1 MKENNKLRKNDYLLL
16 KTIFDNENITALE
29 LAEKME
35 VTPAMI
41 SKTIKKLK
49 EQNYLIEDLPKKSV
63 SRGRPR
69 KVLAINSDYKK
80 ILGVNFGS
88 DFIDV
93 CVGNLNGDIIESRR
107 KKFFLKTQESLINLL
122 VNELDEYISKY
133 KKDNIVGIGLAL
145 NGVVDVKNRM
155 VKFSPYFKWK
165 NFKIGNFLEDKYGI
179 PIVTDNDVRAMLNAE
194 RLMGN
199 AKGKRN
205 VFYLYLKNG
214 IGGALIINNELYEG
228 SNYQAGEFGHFI
240 INKNSNFVCKCGKT
254 GCIEAEFS
262 EKSIKLMI
270 MQEYEKSTL
279 TSFDDKYTIKQI
291 YERAK
296 VDPLFKKP
304 VSIASYRIGE
314 AVGNIMNV
322 LDIGDVIVLGEL
334 IYSGDVFLENF
345 KKGIHSSLT
354 KEFGARV
361 NVCITGLG
369 ENAEKYGALS
379 LIMINLFSGLKLIK

>member
-1 MKENNKLRKNDYLLL
+1 
-16 KTIFDNENITALE
+16 
-29 LAEKME
+29 
-35 VTPAMI
+35 
-41 SKTIKKLK
+41 
-49 EQNYLIEDLPKKSV
+49 
-63 SRGRPR
+63 
-69 KVLAINSDYKK
+69 
-80 ILGVNFGS
+80 
-88 DFIDV
+88 
-93 CVGNLNGDIIESRR
+93 
-107 KKFFLKTQESLINLL
+107 
-122 VNELDEYISKY
+122 
-133 KKDNIVGIGLAL
+133 
-145 NGVVDVKNRM
+145 M

-361 NVCITGLG
+361 NVCTTGLG